1 MPFHECVNIEKVD
14 PLSPPSDANVGS
26 KRQSLIK
33 YWDWPAD
40 VNNDNGKHPRKHTPD
55 ANSLAKR
62 KELFSYWDWPAAS
75 HDDDLQS
82 LTTQEPT
89 SFALQQPL
97 NDHILGTANIIKNLM
112 NTAEER
118 ISHQYRKA
126 RVERANSKPL
136 VKQNM
141 DYQVKYFAAVSSS
154 REANQQH
161 EAIVGQHVRASPTSS
176 NNPETKQVMGWR
188 ASKSSERQGIFN
200 HFHSVTEL

>member
-1 MPFHECVNIEKVD
+1 MPFHECANIEKVD

-26 KRQSLIK
+26 KRQSLIT

-55 ANSLAKR
+55 ADSLAKR

-97 NDHILGTANIIKNLM
+97 NDHILGTDNIVKNLM
-112 NTAEER
+112 NTAEES
-118 ISHQYRKA
+118 ISHEYRKA
-126 RVERANSKPL
+126 RVERAHSKPL

-141 DYQVKYFAAVSSS
+141 DYQVKYFAADSSS

-161 EAIVGQHVRASPTSS
+161 EAIVGQHVKSLPTSS
-176 NNPETKQVMGWR
+176 KNPEIKQVMGWR
-188 ASKSSERQGIFN
+188 ASKTSERQSIFN